1 MAVKGLRLNPT
12 HHTHCARLVPLTSTG
27 KDGEQFVVVVVVVE
41 VEGLGEL
48 DLLHHAPV
56 VLVVVVLVHLRGAV
70 LVGDVTVHVYL
81 KGVGHHRQ
89 GRLVGGRWHIQQTAS
104 TCTTRP

>member
-1 MAVKGLRLNPT
+1 M
-12 HHTHCARLVPLTSTG
+12 
-27 KDGEQFVVVVVVVE
+27 VVVVVD

-48 DLLHHAPV
+48 DLVHHASV

-70 LVGDVTVHVYL
+70 LVGDVTVHVHL

-89 GRLVGGRWHIQQTAS
+89 GRLVGGRWHTQQTA
-104 TCTTRP
+104 RPPRVRKSHVT

>member
-1 MAVKGLRLNPT
+1 MKGLRLNPT